1 MAERSIAGRGA
12 AGLAALFSL
21 VLLGGPA
28 AALEGSQECPTWFPD
43 FRCERHGRY
52 EGFVMPMQ
60 MPYLFEDPFI
70 TTGLSLF
77 GIWHDF
83 PQGSVMQGGELWLLA
98 LQARVAITDRLAFIA
113 TKDGFTWQEP
123 GNPVLDDEEGFYDI
137 TAGFKYALIDR
148 PEDGFIL
155 SPSVRFDIPV
165 GQDEVFQGN
174 GDGEFIPTLSAAW
187 GLGDFH
193 VIGDVGGRIPF
204 DGDAETTQF
213 YWNLHLDYALLPF
226 FVPFVEAG
234 GLHYTSGGDG
244 SFGVVTSG
252 GEVPLAAIQATTGP
266 FDAVD
271 VGNIGGVGMAGDSI
285 VIFTVGARFPITQ
298 HLMLGGS
305 YDFPVSSQ
313 EDIFNQRATLN
324 VTLEF

>member
-1 MAERSIAGRGA
+1 VGWSAVRLS
-12 AGLAALFSL
+12 ALFSAG
-21 VLLGGPA
+21 LLCGSA
-28 AALEGSQECPTWFPD
+28 AALEGGEECPTWLPD
-43 FRCERHGRY
+43 FRCDRHGRY

-70 TTGLSLF
+70 TTGLSLH

-83 PQGSVMQGGELWLLA
+83 PEGSVMQGGELWLVA

-113 TKDGFTWQEP
+113 TKDGFTWQQP
-123 GNPVLDDEEGFYDI
+123 DNPVLDDEEGFYDI
-137 TAGFKYALIDR
+137 TAGFKYALVDR
-148 PEDGFIL
+148 PEDNFIL

-193 VIGDVGGRIPF
+193 VIADVGGRIPF
-204 DGDAETTQF
+204 DGDEETTQF
-213 YWNLHLDYALLPF
+213 YWNVHLDYALLPF
-226 FVPFVEAG
+226 LVPFVEAG
-234 GLHYTSGGDG
+234 GLHYTSDGDG
-244 SFGVVTSG
+244 SFEVVTTLG
-252 GEVPLAAIQATTGP
+252 KIPLAAIQASTGR

-271 VGNIGGVGMAGDSI
+271 VGNIGGVDMDGASI
-285 VIFTVGARFPITQ
+285 VIFTAGLRFPITR
-298 HLMLGGS
+298 HLMLGAS

-324 VTLEF
+324 ATLEF